1 MESHDQL
8 ALLRAVWWW
17 FGDENSS
24 FMLQPT
30 YLIFKSAAAPQLLVV
45 VGSVLTFSGSS
56 LSNSLGYALSFWK
69 STFHHCV
76 TSLLYSKHQN
86 SYRWRPMAV
95 DLAPGGTN
103 DNADEY
109 TLETARG
116 RDDGIFLIW
125 PAVLPRPNHTS
136 LYIQV
141 ILTNYRGTIIFDRK
155 WVGVKKMSHC
165 FSDKLE

>member
-1 MESHDQL
+1 M
-8 ALLRAVWWW
+8 
-17 FGDENSS
+17 
-24 FMLQPT
+24 
-30 YLIFKSAAAPQLLVV
+30 AA
-45 VGSVLTFSGSS
+45 
-56 LSNSLGYALSFWK
+56 
-69 STFHHCV
+69 
-76 TSLLYSKHQN
+76 
-86 SYRWRPMAV
+86 

-125 PAVLPRPNHTS
+125 PAVLPRPNQTS